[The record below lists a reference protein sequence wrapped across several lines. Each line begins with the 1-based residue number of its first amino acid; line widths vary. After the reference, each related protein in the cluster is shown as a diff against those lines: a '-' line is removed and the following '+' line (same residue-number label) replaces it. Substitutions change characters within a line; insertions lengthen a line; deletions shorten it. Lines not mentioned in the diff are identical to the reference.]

1 MRDIDILILLGN
13 LLDNAME
20 ACKRLEIEDGEKFIY
35 VNARVQK
42 GFLCIQVNN
51 SYNGLLNLVENS
63 YATVKTEKHFCGI
76 GLSNIERIV
85 NKYHGKLNI
94 THTETVFSVLALLAL
109 DE

>member
-1 MRDIDILILLGN
+1 MILLGN

-20 ACKRLEIEDGEKFIY
+20 ACQRLGSEDSDKFIY

-51 SYNGLLNLVENS
+51 SYNGIINLVEDN

-94 THTETVFSVLALLAL
+94 THTETVFSVLVLLAL
-109 DE
+109 VEE